1 MKEVK
6 KKYDVYGIG
15 TPMVDVLCK
24 VENRH
29 LEKIGIPKGVMS
41 LIDEKRAEHIL
52 NHIKKSN
59 IISELHSGG
68 DCPNTIS
75 SIGILGGN
83 VVFSGVVGD
92 DEFGKVIH
100 KKLKESKVIPHI
112 KKSGKK
118 TASCIIMVTP
128 DTERSMNTH
137 LATCELYDLDC
148 ISREFLVNSKYL
160 YVTAY
165 MLDFP
170 QQKKVLVEAMK
181 IAKKHN
187 VRIAFDMADPFVVQ
201 RHKEYMKKL
210 ISEYVNVLFANE
222 EESKAFT
229 GESDY
234 NVALEK
240 LSKMV
245 DLAVIKLASKGAILK
260 YKNKTIKI
268 KPFKV
273 KAIDSTGA
281 GDNFAAGFLY
291 GLTRGYSIEKSGK
304 IASYVSSRI
313 VMKLGTK
320 LDSNIKK
327 DIEKYS
333 S

>member
-1 MKEVK
+1 MK

-15 TPMVDVLCK
+15 TPMVDILCK
-24 VENRH
+24 VKDHH
-29 LEKIGIPKGVMS
+29 LEKIGIPKGVMN
-41 LIDEKRAEHIL
+41 LIDAKRAEDIL
-52 NHIKKSN
+52 KHIKEGK

-92 DEFGKVIH
+92 DELGKVFH
-100 KKLKESKVIPHI
+100 KKLEESKVVPHI
-112 KKSGKK
+112 KKAGKK

-128 DTERSMNTH
+128 DTERSMSTH

-148 ISREFLVNSKYL
+148 IGREFLVNSKYL

-170 QQKKVLVEAMK
+170 QQKKVLVEAMRL
-181 IAKKHN
+181 AKKNN
-187 VRIAFDMADPFVVQ
+187 VRVAFDLADPFVVQ
-201 RHKEYMKKL
+201 RHKIYIKKL
-210 ISEYVNVLFANE
+210 INEYVNLLFANE

-229 GESDY
+229 GETDY
-234 NVALEK
+234 NAALEK

-245 DLAVIKLASKGAILK
+245 DLAVIKLASKGAILN
-260 YKNKTIKI
+260 YKNKTIKV

-291 GLTRGYSIEKSGK
+291 GLTQGYSIEKSGK

-320 LDSNIKK
+320 LDSKIKK
-327 DIEKYS
+327 EIETLI
-333 S
+333 